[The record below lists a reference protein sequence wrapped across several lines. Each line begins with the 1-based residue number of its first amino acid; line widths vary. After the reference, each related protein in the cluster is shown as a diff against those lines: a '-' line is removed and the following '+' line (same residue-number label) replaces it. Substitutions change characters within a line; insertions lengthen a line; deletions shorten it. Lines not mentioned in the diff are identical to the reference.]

1 MAQRH
6 PGGTRWPARRV
17 RFRSRTGTLHVVV
30 IGGGALGLSCALHLI
45 ERGVAVAVLEAGTLA
60 GGSTGRSIGVVGTQH
75 VTALDVAMRAYGLRR
90 IRAWAERGLDFNAIG
105 YLRLGRSAG
114 DLRPLQQSVAYQR
127 EAGID
132 NARILEP
139 AELRMLAPDMSTDG
153 IVGGLFGPDDGF
165 LDPYQLATVLAT
177 MVREMGGSVR
187 QRCRI
192 VGADRRGAGYR
203 LTTSADTID
212 CDGVV
217 IAPGAW
223 AGRVAALFG
232 QRLPI
237 LPERHEAVTIR
248 LPEPLPYVMPM
259 VMDLVY
265 GGGGTGLNFRHD
277 RPGQLLTELHKSGTG
292 EAADPDDYNEQID
305 NAGKDH
311 LAELL
316 LERLPGLS
324 GAGFG
329 HGWAGLYS
337 PKASIAVRWSGRSTA
352 SRISSR
358 PRAPAATASSSVRSL
373 GHWSPTGLR
382 MARRPRCP
390 KRLRCDQTPRGLAN
404 PGIVCHAWAEM
415 IGGAP

>member
-1 MAQRH
+1 MSTSDSMAGSERM
-6 PGGTRWPARRV
+6 GA
-17 RFRSRTGTLHVVV
+17 LHIAV
-30 IGGGALGLSCALHLI
+30 IGGGALGLSSALHLV
-45 ERGVAVAVLEAGTLA
+45 ERGVAVTVIEAGTLA

-90 IRAWAERGLDFNAIG
+90 IRAWAQHGLEFNAIG

-114 DLRPLQQSVAYQR
+114 DFRLFEQSLGYQL

-139 AELRMLAPDMSTDG
+139 AELRALVPDMSTDG

-177 MVREMGGSVR
+177 MVRGKGGTVR
-187 QRCRI
+187 QRCRV
-192 VGADRRGAGYR
+192 VGADRSGAGYR
-203 LTTSADTID
+203 LTTSAETID

-232 QRLPI
+232 QRLSVQ
-237 LPERHEAVTIR
+237 PERHEAVTIR
-248 LPEPLPYVMPM
+248 LPGPLPYVMPM

-277 RPGQLLTELHKSGTG
+277 RPGQLLTELHKSEGG
-292 EAADPDDYNEQID
+292 APANPDSYNEQID
-305 NAGKDH
+305 DAGKDQ

-316 LERLPGLS
+316 LERLPGLT

-329 HGWAGLYS
+329 HGWAGLY
-337 PKASIAVRWSGRSTA
+337 PQSID
-352 SRISSR
+352 
-358 PRAPAATASSSVRSL
+358 
-373 GHWSPTGLR
+373 
-382 MARRPRCP
+382 RRPLVGP
-390 KRLRCDQTPRGLAN
+390 FDGEPHLIAAAGGGY
-404 PGIVCHAWAEM
+404 GIQLSPI
-415 IGGAP
+415 IGALVADWLTDGAPTTLPEAAALRPDATRVG